1 MVITIILKGEKAMAG
16 EGIITVTGNLGSDP
30 ELRQTP
36 NGATVTSFTIA
47 NTPRIKKN
55 NDWQDGETIWF
66 RCFVWGKDATGAAN
80 ELRKGKRV
88 VVTGKFNVETW
99 VDKEGNN
106 QKTLQI
112 NCDSYGI
119 IPRNTVEPMSSQNDR
134 PIEDPID
141 DPWA

>member
-1 MVITIILKGEKAMAG
+1 MAG

-36 NGATVTSFTIA
+36 SGATVTGFTIA
-47 NTPRIKKN
+47 NTPRVKKN
-55 NDWQDGETIWF
+55 NEWQDGETIWF

-88 VVTGKFNVETW
+88 VVTGRFNVETW

-106 QKTLQI
+106 QKSLQI

-119 IPRNTVEPMSSQNDR
+119 VPRNTVEPVSPQSDR
-134 PIEDPID
+134 PIEDPLD

>member
-1 MVITIILKGEKAMAG
+1 MAG
-16 EGIITVTGNLGSDP
+16 EGILTVTGNLGSDP
-30 ELRQTP
+30 ELRKTP
-36 NGATVTSFTIA
+36 TGALVTSFTIA
-47 NTPRIKKN
+47 NTPRVKKN
-55 NDWQDGETIWF
+55 NEWEDGETIWF

-88 VVTGKFNVETW
+88 VISGKFNVETW

-112 NCDSYGI
+112 NCDTYGI
-119 IPRNTVEPMSSQNDR
+119 VPKNTAEPLTVEHNK
-134 PIEDPID
+134 PIEDPVD

>member
-1 MVITIILKGEKAMAG
+1 MAG
-16 EGIITVTGNLGSDP
+16 EGIITVTGNLGNDP

-36 NGATVTSFTIA
+36 SGATVTSFTIA
-47 NTPRIKKN
+47 NTPRVKKN

-66 RCFVWGKDATGAAN
+66 RCFVWGKDATGAAQ

-88 VVTGKFNVETW
+88 IVTGRFNVESW
-99 VDKEGNN
+99 QDKEGNT

-119 IPRNTVEPMSSQNDR
+119 VPKNLAEPIIAQSDK

>member
-1 MVITIILKGEKAMAG
+1 MAG
-16 EGIITVTGNLGSDP
+16 EGILTVTGNLGSDP
-30 ELRQTP
+30 ELRKTP
-36 NGATVTSFTIA
+36 MGALVTSFTIA
-47 NTPRIKKN
+47 NTPRVKKN
-55 NDWQDGETIWF
+55 NEWEDGETIWF

-88 VVTGKFNVETW
+88 VISGRFNVETW

-112 NCDSYGI
+112 NCDTYGI
-119 IPRNTVEPMSSQNDR
+119 VPKNTAEPLTVEHNK
-134 PIEDPID
+134 PIEDPVD

>member
-1 MVITIILKGEKAMAG
+1 MAG
-16 EGIITVTGNLGSDP
+16 EPIITLTGNLGGDP

-36 NGATVTSFTIA
+36 NGVTVASFALA

-55 NDWQDGETIWF
+55 NDWQDGETQWF

-80 ELRKGKRV
+80 ELRKGTKV
-88 VVTGKFNVETW
+88 VVTGRFACRAW
-99 VDKEGNN
+99 IDKENVT
-106 QKTLQI
+106 QKTLEI
-112 NCDSYGI
+112 NVDSFGI
-119 IPRNTVEPMSSQNDR
+119 VPRNGVEPVTVRHDK

>member
-1 MVITIILKGEKAMAG
+1 MAG
-16 EGIITVTGNLGSDP
+16 EGIITVVGNLGTDP
-30 ELRQTP
+30 ELRHTP
-36 NGATVTSFTIA
+36 NGLIVTSFTMA

-55 NDWQDGETIWF
+55 NEWQDAETIWF

-80 ELRKGKRV
+80 ELRKGHKV
-88 VVTGKFNVETW
+88 LLSGKFSIETW
-99 VDKEGNN
+99 IDKEGNN
-106 QKTLQI
+106 QKSLQI

-119 IPRNTVEPMSSQNDR
+119 VPKNVTEPITIPNDR

>member
-1 MVITIILKGEKAMAG
+1 MAG

-30 ELRQTP
+30 DLRVTP

-47 NTPRIKKN
+47 NTPRVKKN

-80 ELRKGKRV
+80 ELRKGTRV
-88 VVTGKFNVETW
+88 VVTGRFNVESW
-99 VDKEGNN
+99 QDKEGNT

-112 NCDSYGI
+112 NCDGYGI
-119 IPRNTVEPMSSQNDR
+119 VPRNVTEPQIPQSDR

-141 DPWA
+141 DPWAV

>member
-1 MVITIILKGEKAMAG
+1 MAG

-30 ELRQTP
+30 ELRVTP
-36 NGATVTSFTIA
+36 SGASVTSFTIA
-47 NTPRIKKN
+47 NTPRVKKN

-80 ELRKGKRV
+80 DLRKGKRV
-88 VVTGKFNVETW
+88 IVTGRFNVESW
-99 VDKEGNN
+99 VDKEGNQ

-119 IPRNTVEPMSSQNDR
+119 VPKNTVEPVISQSDR